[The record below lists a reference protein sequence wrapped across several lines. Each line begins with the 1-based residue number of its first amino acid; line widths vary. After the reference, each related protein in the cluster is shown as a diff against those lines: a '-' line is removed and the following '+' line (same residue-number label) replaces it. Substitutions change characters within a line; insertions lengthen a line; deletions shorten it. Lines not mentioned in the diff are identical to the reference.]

1 VQISG
6 EIVVGV
12 DCVSFENATAFVYLE
27 DVSRLDSGAL
37 LIGTAMIAT
46 VRHRAGTE
54 SRLPFA
60 VQGVDV
66 PRERDIAVR
75 VHIPWTVRK
84 TSSSTIS
91 FPPRTSRRLPTA
103 RSGPRSERSDPA
115 TRKKWRARFPAPTI
129 EGVISVNPRFSGIRR
144 N

>member
-1 VQISG
+1 MQISS

-75 VHIPWTVRK
+75 VHISLDGQEDVVLDDLV
-84 TSSSTIS
+84 STAHI
-91 FPPRTSRRLPTA
+91 
-103 RSGPRSERSDPA
+103 PA
-115 TRKKWRARFPAPTI
+115 TADRQIEAPVRT
-129 EGVISVNPRFSGIRR
+129 V
-144 N
+144 